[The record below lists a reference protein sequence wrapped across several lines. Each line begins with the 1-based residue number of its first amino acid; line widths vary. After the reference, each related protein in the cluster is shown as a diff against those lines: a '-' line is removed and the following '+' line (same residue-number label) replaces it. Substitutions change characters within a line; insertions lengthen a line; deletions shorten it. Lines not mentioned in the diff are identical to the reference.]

1 MLICSPNDP
10 NGQKD
15 RRGNLWISLCAN
27 GSVEKSGCCC
37 FMFCLFYVSNVF
49 KWNPVNRPIFMAEKY
64 NSIFFS
70 QVHDPTSQDAQCF
83 TFLKT
88 ISLCK
93 EIGADDQN
101 A

>member
-1 MLICSPNDP
+1 
-10 NGQKD
+10 
-15 RRGNLWISLCAN
+15 
-27 GSVEKSGCCC
+27 
-37 FMFCLFYVSNVF
+37 
-49 KWNPVNRPIFMAEKY
+49 MAEKY